1 MDAYLDHDNFLW
13 YNGKLFDAGT
23 LMTIT
28 ADPAAQQLLLMD
40 AQGNLGAFDRNDNIV
55 LLLRDIKDPVEIACG
70 DQRHNGHVIC
80 VLHGDGHLTYLV
92 SSLSTGRYS
101 RKTVNFRKPVIHIMH
116 DRRQI
121 AVITDRGEVY
131 TAGMKYERIDFS
143 KVYDPK
149 IYGRALK
156 YYELED
162 TKIVLT
168 DRGQVIIKGS
178 LNILGR
184 PTENISSFRAIR
196 ELHDIVDIGLV
207 EVSNNSHYH
216 DAAVLV
222 MLDGNGR
229 LLFSGYNMSSSLIFG
244 IEPTSR
250 IRATI
255 FYQITELNDI
265 ERVTAMNS
273 EGGLI
278 FVDKQNT
285 LWSAEYG
292 LGAFTVIRQ
301 NVDVKMF
308 PGMLITDHH
317 SATKSARKV

>member
-13 YNGKLFDAGT
+13 YNGNLFDAGT
-23 LMTIT
+23 LMTIA
-28 ADPAAQQLLLMD
+28 ADPSDRQLLLMD
-40 AQGNLGAFDRNDNIV
+40 AQGNLGAFDRDDNIV

-80 VLHGDGHLTYLV
+80 ILHGDGHLTYLV
-92 SSLSTGRYS
+92 SFLSSGRYS
-101 RKTVNFRKPVIHIMH
+101 YKTLNFRKPVTHIMH

-121 AVITDRGEVY
+121 AVITDKGEVY

-149 IYGRALK
+149 IYGPALK

-162 TKIVLT
+162 TKMVLT
-168 DRGQVIIKGS
+168 DRGQVIIKGY
-178 LNILGR
+178 LNIIGR
-184 PTENISSFRAIR
+184 PGEDISTFRAIK
-196 ELHDIVDIGLV
+196 ELHNIVDIGLIRV
-207 EVSNNSHYH
+207 LNNGHYH
-216 DAAVLV
+216 NAAVLV
-222 MLDGNGR
+222 MLDSDGR
-229 LLFSGYNMSSSLIFG
+229 LFFSGYNMSSSLIFG

-250 IRATI
+250 MRTTI

-278 FVDKQNT
+278 FVDEQNI
-285 LWSAEYG
+285 LWSAENR
-292 LGAFTVIRQ
+292 LGAFTVIRE

-308 PGMLITDHH
+308 PGMLITDHR
-317 SATKSARKV
+317 STIKSARKV